1 MFEIFTELK
10 KDAIKYRTIKIGV
23 IRDAIIHTNES
34 THASQLSHRKIFQNG
49 SILMYINHKISYH
62 LYKLSYHH

>member
-1 MFEIFTELK
+1 MFEKCVFTEIE
-10 KDAIKYRTIKIGV
+10 KDAIKYRTIKIEV

-49 SILMYINHKISYH
+49 SY
-62 LYKLSYHH
+62 